1 MLGNLPQI
9 NDRYTDSLIKTVRE
23 IQSGSCEASFL
34 NDWYFDALISD
45 IGDGRVY
52 RVVNKDGSTAAI
64 RIALMFRDKN
74 EAQSEKEVLKRLQE
88 SKCAL
93 TVKGYTSLL
102 SDDFTQGYNIFL
114 TEDYVPVGELNL
126 SRSDIILAAK
136 SICSALGACHSRVPE
151 LIHCAVTPETLV
163 RTKSGAFKLTGF
175 FDCRTRNDGAPPV
188 NDYSAPEVSRGLF
201 DCRSDIYSVGAVMK
215 NMLERSTLSF
225 EQSVSL
231 LEVISKACA
240 DNPNSRYQ
248 SVNELRMAVDFMAS
262 ANYGTETV
270 HLISDVA
277 SGRLDTPAKVKEYFQ
292 NGRFSFESFGYE
304 LWRLLLIGHPCERM
318 KRLLGAASGGINE
331 IKDALSK
338 EIPGF
343 DVSAVDEFFQIH
355 PKPSLYKMREFM
367 RDCLIKRC
375 SQKVLCRPCTCK
387 KVLVD
392 FMVSVTEGA
401 REDSVSRTVN
411 NWFTYTNE
419 KLDRSKCIQLC
430 YALGLRCF
438 KQGERAMMSE
448 GMRDLDAECFLGM
461 VCRQDPFH
469 VRKPDEA
476 IFFYCLMRP
485 MDEKLPP
492 NEKYDPV
499 KNYAFANELLRK
511 YYSYAAYRNAP
522 GDGNSSVPMEYTQVV
537 RNSISESTDTA
548 DLLDLLL
555 NLSSMPNVER
565 YAASKYITQF
575 YRDLQVNAVEL
586 AANTAALTK
595 ELATRTVMALK
606 DIDEQQ
612 ISSQGIK
619 EAISK
624 YTLSELLYKS
634 GIIVSMAEGRIPIE
648 RNIMLLCS
656 LAMGYG
662 IAYVPGRRTPIRET
676 ADFIDSTSFTAFFEK
691 IAATLR
697 MCCFS
702 PLYPRSKFDFMI
714 LYSYYLGRTDLRR
727 GRAVDSIATY
737 LTRAVTELS
746 AADNIIMDA
755 PIDFQG

>member
-1 MLGNLPQI
+1 MLGNPHEI

-23 IQSGSCEASFL
+23 IQRGSCEASFL

-52 RVVNKDGSTAAI
+52 RVVNKYGSTAAI
-64 RIALMFRDKN
+64 RIALMFREGN
-74 EAQSEKEVLKRLQE
+74 EGQNEKDVLKRLQD
-88 SKCAL
+88 SKCVL

-126 SRSDIILAAK
+126 SKSDIVLAAK
-136 SICSALGACHSRVPE
+136 SMCSALGSCHSRMPE
-151 LIHCAVTPETLV
+151 IIHCAVTPETLV

-175 FDCRTRNDGAPPV
+175 FDCRSRSDSAPSA
-188 NDYSAPEVSRGLF
+188 NAYSAPEISRGIF
-201 DCRSDIYSVGAVMK
+201 DFRSDIYSVGAVLK

-240 DNPNSRYQ
+240 DDPNSRYQ
-248 SVNELRMAVDFMAS
+248 NVNELRMAVDFMAA

-277 SGRLDTPAKVKEYFQ
+277 SGRFDNPTKVKEYFR

-318 KRLLGAASGGINE
+318 QRLLGAASGSVSE
-331 IKDALSK
+331 IKDALLK

-343 DVSAVDEFFQIH
+343 DVSAVDGFFDANK
-355 PKPSLYKMREFM
+355 KPSLYKMREFM

-375 SQKVLCRPCTCK
+375 SKKVLCRPCTCK
-387 KVLVD
+387 KTLVD

-401 REDSVSRTVN
+401 REDSISRTVN

-438 KQGERAMMSE
+438 KQGERALMSE
-448 GMRDLDAECFLGM
+448 GMRNLDAERFLGII
-461 VCRQDPFH
+461 CRQDPFH

-485 MDEKLPP
+485 MGEKLPL
-492 NEKYDPV
+492 NEKYDPI

-522 GDGNSSVPMEYTQVV
+522 GDGHSSIPMEYTQVV
-537 RNSISESTDTA
+537 RNSISESTDVS

-555 NLSSMPNVER
+555 NLANMPNVER

-595 ELATRTVMALK
+595 DLAMRTVMALK

-612 ISSQGIK
+612 ISSHGIK

-662 IAYVPGRRTPIRET
+662 IAYAPGRRTPVRET
-676 ADFIDSTSFTAFFEK
+676 ADFIDSITFTAFFEK
-691 IAATLR
+691 ISATLR
-697 MCCFS
+697 TCCFS

-714 LYSYYLGRTDLRR
+714 LYSYYLGRTDLRK

-746 AADNIIMDA
+746 VADNVILDE
-755 PIDFQG
+755 PIDFQV